1 MAASDEASEITSVE
15 APSTEEKEETVETLA
30 STEAQVV
37 TGSHGNDESTCGTA
51 PQPSSSSSSANAEKD
66 DTKTLEFA
74 AELVEKGSDAMKA
87 GDYSEAAECFSRA
100 VEIRV
105 AHYGEMAPECSSVY
119 YKYGCALLYKAQEEA
134 DPLGSVP
141 KKETEPAPKGEC
153 STNVAVA
160 DVQQDLDAVPN
171 KEENSG
177 ASGKDQVEEADD
189 DEEESE
195 AEDLAEHDEDE
206 SDLDL
211 AWKML
216 DLARAIVEKS
226 SDDTMEKVDILS
238 ALGEVALER
247 EDIETSL
254 NDYMSAL
261 SMLERLVEKDSRH
274 IAELNFRICLVLEVG
289 SRAKEAVPFCEKAIS
304 VCKARIQRLTDE
316 VKGETPPAETAVSA
330 VDPVDM
336 AVDASQSDSDKEA
349 EITTLTGLSSELEK
363 KLEDLQQLVSQPTSL
378 LSEVL
383 SMISAKATNSSGK
396 TLNSSALSSSR
407 IGTNDSGGDF
417 DSPTVS
423 TAHTNGNTITHL
435 GVVGRGVKRVLT
447 NFNSEGSSSVKK
459 PATEEKGK
467 DSAA

>member
-1 MAASDEASEITSVE
+1 MAASDEASAITSLE
-15 APSTEEKEETVETLA
+15 TPAAEEKEVAVETLA
-30 STEAQVV
+30 STEAQAV
-37 TGSHGNDESTCGTA
+37 TGSHGNEESTCGTA
-51 PQPSSSSSSANAEKD
+51 QPSSSSPSANAEKD
-66 DTKTLEFA
+66 ETKTLEFA

-105 AHYGEMAPECSSVY
+105 SHYNEMAPECSSVY

-141 KKETEPAPKGEC
+141 KKETESVAKGES
-153 STNVAVA
+153 STAVAVA

-171 KEENSG
+171 KEENNG
-177 ASGKDQVEEADD
+177 ASGKDRAEEADEE

-216 DLARAIVEKS
+216 DLARAIVEKNP
-226 SDDTMEKVDILS
+226 DDTMEKVDILS

-254 NDYMSAL
+254 NDYMTAL

-289 SRAKEAVPFCEKAIS
+289 SRAKEAIPFCEKAIS
-304 VCKARIQRLTDE
+304 VCKARILRLTDE
-316 VKGETPPAETAVSA
+316 VKGAAPPAETAVSA
-330 VDPVDM
+330 VDQVDK
-336 AVDASQSDSDKEA
+336 AVDASLSDSDKEA

-363 KLEDLQQLVSQPTSL
+363 KLEDLQQLVSQPSSL

-383 SMISAKATNSSGK
+383 SMISAKASNSGGK
-396 TLNSSALSSSR
+396 TLNSTALSSSR

-423 TAHTNGNTITHL
+423 TAHTNGNTVTHL

-447 NFNSEGSSSVKK
+447 NSNSEGSSSVKK
-459 PATEEKGK
+459 PATEGKGK
-467 DSAA
+467 DNVA